1 MKKLI
6 ISDLTVKYNYGA
18 EAIARLSFGCDK
30 GGIATIFAPAEG
42 GKTSLIKAIG
52 GLVKVT
58 SGDIIINGQNITDK
72 SCKDRNVS
80 ILYNEL
86 GLFKSKTIEINL
98 LYPLII
104 RKTDIEK
111 AKAVVKIMADRFN
124 LSNDLQKKVK
134 KADILT
140 KIAVVF
146 ARAFLREADVY
157 LIDNIFSN
165 TEVRQRKEVFLHYL
179 PYIQEL
185 SQKAPLIFATDSNF
199 EAEVLGKNVVVLNY
213 GIALQKGE
221 YKEIKTNPFSITVC
235 KLFYGEKLD
244 LCEATLK
251 KENDTLF
258 VEGFGEKIFL
268 SEDKLINEIFVNK
281 TVVLARVKGDDNFGT
296 KIFDIKSEQLVY
308 FR

>member
-1 MKKLI
+1 
-6 ISDLTVKYNYGA
+6 SDLTVKYNYGA
-18 EAIARLSFGCDK
+18 EAIARLSLICDK

-52 GLVKVT
+52 GLVKVA
-58 SGDIIINGQNITDK
+58 SGKIIVNGQNITYK

-86 GLFKSKTIEINL
+86 GIFKNKTIEKNL

-104 RKTDIEK
+104 RKTDIKK
-111 AKAVVKIMADRFN
+111 AKAVIKIMADRFN
-124 LSNDLQKKVK
+124 LSNDLQKKAK

-165 TEVRQRKEVFLHYL
+165 VEIRQRKEVFLHYL

-199 EAEVLGKNVVVLNY
+199 EAEALGQKVVVLNY
-213 GIALQKGE
+213 GITLQKGE
-221 YKEIKTNPFSITVC
+221 YKDIKNNPLSITVC

-251 KENDTLF
+251 KENDILF
-258 VEGFGEKIFL
+258 VEGFNEKIFL
-268 SEDKLINEIFVNK
+268 SKDKLINEIFVNK
-281 TVVLARVKGDDNFGT
+281 TVVLARVKGDNNFGT
-296 KIFDIKSEQLVY
+296 KIFDIKSEQLIY